1 MSEEIVTAIASA
13 LSTHGQELVV
23 AGGTS
28 ALKSL
33 YGVIRARFGGGT
45 PEAESLD
52 AALREPD
59 DSGRVEQFA
68 RSLASMMARDP
79 DFAQQVLA
87 SWRGVTASGSGIV
100 ARFIPPGTWSP
111 TRNGCC
117 AAAPSE
123 AVSDVRLGA

>member
-59 DSGRVEQFA
+59 DSGRVEEFA

-87 SWRGVTASGSGIV
+87 SWRGVTASGSADGTGVVNNFSGQADQVVQARTIRGGIT
-100 ARFIPPGTWSP
+100 F
-111 TRNGCC
+111 
-117 AAAPSE
+117 
-123 AVSDVRLGA
+123 